1 MENNQAPAG
10 QNLRIFW
17 VETEKIKPN
26 PLQPRRSFDEEQ
38 LKGLAESIRQ
48 YGVLQP
54 LVVIR
59 KEYEIDTGTA
69 VDYELVAGERRLRAS
84 KLAGLN
90 QVPVIVRQ
98 EPAERVKL
106 ELALI
111 ENIQREDLNPV
122 ERATAFKRLIDDF
135 NMKQREVGVKIGKS
149 REFVGNSVRILN
161 LPKEM
166 LEALSE
172 GKINEGHT
180 RPLLMLSDRSE
191 DQQLLFKDILY
202 KNLSVRDA
210 EKISRHIARDRARK
224 QDDFPDQQ
232 TRQAEEKL
240 AQALGT
246 RVSIEKKGQGGV
258 IAISFFSDEELT
270 DLLEKIAQKNAR
282 ENSLTENF
290 LTEEPPAPDKSLFE
304 EPAPNL
310 SQELPQDLPQVQTVS
325 DFGDI
330 LEDLDKNKKAED
342 DKDILNNFTV

>member
-1 MENNQAPAG
+1 MENNQAPTG

-26 PLQPRRSFDEEQ
+26 PLQPRRDFDETRLNE
-38 LKGLAESIRQ
+38 LAESIRQ
-48 YGVLQP
+48 YGVIQP
-54 LVVIR
+54 LVVVR
-59 KEYEIDTGTA
+59 KEYEVDRGTV

-84 KLAGLN
+84 KLAGLT
-90 QVPVIVRQ
+90 QVPVIIRQ

-122 ERATAFKRLIDDF
+122 ERAVAFKRLIGDF
-135 NMKQREVGVKIGKS
+135 AMRQREIGAKIGKS
-149 REFVGNSVRILN
+149 REFVANSIRILN

-166 LEALSE
+166 QAALSE

-180 RPLLMLSDRSE
+180 RPLLMLSDRLD

-224 QDDFPDQQ
+224 QDGLPDPQ
-232 TRQAEEKL
+232 TRQVEEKL
-240 AQALGT
+240 TQALGT
-246 RVSIEKKGQGGV
+246 RVSIERKGQGGV
-258 IAISFFSDEELT
+258 IAISFFSDEELV
-270 DLLEKIAQKNAR
+270 DILEKIAQQNAR
-282 ENSLTENF
+282 QNSPENSLLENF
-290 LTEEPPAPDKSLFE
+290 SAEELPAPDQALPGES
-304 EPAPNL
+304 APNL
-310 SQELPQDLPQVQTVS
+310 LQVQTVS
-325 DFGDI
+325 DFGKV
-330 LEDLDKNKKAED
+330 LKDLDKNNKSGSTEP